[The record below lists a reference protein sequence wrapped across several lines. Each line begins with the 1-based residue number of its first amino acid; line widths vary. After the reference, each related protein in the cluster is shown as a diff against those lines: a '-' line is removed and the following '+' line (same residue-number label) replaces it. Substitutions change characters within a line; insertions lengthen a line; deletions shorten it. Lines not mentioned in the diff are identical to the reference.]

1 MRKNSEHKEYEIVLK
16 AFILVDEYGMYKT
29 QGLQSRVGSD
39 ERLNES
45 ENDAL
50 LVALCI
56 DVLERLTGLE
66 VGDVLK
72 HLHTIENL

>member
-1 MRKNSEHKEYEIVLK
+1 MRKNSKVKEYEIVLQS
-16 AFILVDEYGMYKT
+16 FILVNEDGMFKT
-29 QGLQSRVGSD
+29 QGLKSRVGSD
-39 ERLNES
+39 ERLSES

-72 HLHTIENL
+72 HLHEVENL